1 MSAKAL
7 TLSEI
12 DKIITLLD
20 NSVNGIDN
28 RMSKRTKVNI
38 GLRFMIQS
46 ATGDMKDDIDQ
57 PMSPS
62 YFVDLSKGGA
72 GVVTGR
78 RMAEGDKFCAKGI
91 GDSKAF
97 LTKLEVTN
105 CRRSGNQYRYGC
117 KVLELK
123 VITQ

>member
-20 NSVNGIDN
+20 NSVKGIDN
-28 RMSKRTKVNI
+28 RMSKRTKVKI
-38 GLRFMIQS
+38 ALKFMIQS
-46 ATGDMKDDIDQ
+46 ATGEFKEDHDQ
-57 PMSPS
+57 PISPS

-72 GVVTGR
+72 GVLTGR
-78 RMAEGDKFCAKGI
+78 RMNDGEKFCAKGT

-97 LTKLEVTN
+97 IAKMEVTN
-105 CRRSGNQYRYGC
+105 CRKATSQYRYGC

-123 VITQ
+123 VISH